1 MKNKELME
9 VYKALTGMNYAGV
22 KFGYFVAKNISIIG
36 SEIDSIQKAIEPYKE
51 YTEYDKE
58 RVKLA
63 VKYSKKDENGKP
75 VIENNVYQIED
86 QKAFEEVVN
95 KLREEKKET
104 IEKRNHQIDE
114 YGKLLEE
121 ETKITLYKIKEEN
134 LPADIKTQDMRAIF
148 NLIEE

>member
-36 SEIDSIQKAIEPYKE
+36 SEIDSIQKAISPYKE

-58 RVKLA
+58 RVALA
-63 VKYSKKDENGKP
+63 VKYSKRDENGKP
-75 VIENNVYQIED
+75 IIEKNNYQIED
-86 QKAFEEVVN
+86 QKAFDEEFK
-95 KLREEKKET
+95 KLTEEKKE
-104 IEKRNHQIDE
+104 ILDKRNTQIDE
-114 YGKLLEE
+114 YEKLLEE
-121 ETKITLYKIKEEN
+121 DIKITLYKIKQEN
-134 LPADIKTQDMRAIF
+134 LPSDIKTQDMRAIF